1 MTHIHFIIN
10 PIAGKGS
17 HTLNREFLA
26 GYFPEEAYKIV
37 LKHSR
42 FKHHAITLAEE
53 SMKEGANIIVACGGD
68 GTIHEIASCLVN
80 SPVHLGIIP
89 IGSGNGLASSLHI
102 PRDINTA
109 LGLLKGNKATSIDV
123 GQVNGS
129 YFFSNMGIGFD
140 AAVIYNFEQHGSRR
154 FGAYLKAA
162 VKAFFNYSNLHDI
175 TLEIDGERK
184 VINPF
189 MFFIS
194 NSRIMGYNLSLTK
207 DASLKDGLLD
217 MVLIEDM
224 GRLKLLWLG
233 ILILLKRHWPMK
245 GLIYKQVHELKLTF
259 KDRTKI
265 VLAQQDGE
273 SLQMSDGEFR
283 INVLPNAITVML

>member
-1 MTHIHFIIN
+1 MTNIHFIVN

-17 HTLNREFLA
+17 HNLNRDFLS
-26 GYFPEEAYKIV
+26 GYFPEEAYRVV

-42 FKHHAITLAEE
+42 FKRHAIALAEE
-53 SMKEGANIIVACGGD
+53 SIKEGADIIVACGGD

-102 PRDINTA
+102 PKDIRNA
-109 LGLLKGNKATSIDV
+109 IGILKGNNATTIDV

-140 AAVIYNFEQHGSRR
+140 AAVIHNFEQNGKRR

-162 VKAFFNYSNLHDI
+162 VRAFFNYHVLRDI
-175 TLEIDGERK
+175 TLEVDGERRD
-184 VINPF
+184 ISPF

-194 NSRIMGYNLSLTK
+194 NSKIMGYNLSLTK
-207 DASLKDGLLD
+207 DASLRDGLLD
-217 MVLIEDM
+217 IVLIEDM
-224 GRLKLLWLG
+224 SRFKLLWLG
-233 ILILLKRHWPMK
+233 VLILLRRHWPMK

-259 KDRTKI
+259 KNKNET

-273 SLQMSDGEFR
+273 SLQMREGEFR
-283 INVLPNAITVML
+283 INVLPNAISVML

>member
-1 MTHIHFIIN
+1 
-10 PIAGKGS
+10 
-17 HTLNREFLA
+17 
-26 GYFPEEAYKIV
+26 V
-37 LKHSR
+37 
-42 FKHHAITLAEE
+42 
-53 SMKEGANIIVACGGD
+53 
-68 GTIHEIASCLVN
+68 HEIASCLVN

-109 LGLLKGNKATSIDV
+109 LGLLKSDKATSIDV

-140 AAVIYNFEQHGSRR
+140 AAVIHNFEQHGKRR

-162 VKAFFNYSNLHDI
+162 VRAFFNYRVLQDI
-175 TLEIDGERK
+175 TLELDGERK
-184 VINPF
+184 QINPF

-233 ILILLKRHWPMK
+233 VLILLRRHWPMK
-245 GLIYKQVHELKLTF
+245 GLIYKQVQELKLTF
-259 KDRTKI
+259 KDKGKA

-273 SLQMSDGEFR
+273 SLQMNEGEFR